1 MGHWAM
7 AKGHPGGEAINPELM
22 ARRDFPYP
30 HSTPGAI
37 AIKAFAAQL
46 PEREGDFLEAVERT
60 HLVECLNIDDTGVLV
75 AAAERLG
82 AEPSIMREVMADQ
95 DMEKR
100 VWADHIEALNAGA
113 PSTPTVDFSGKYRIT
128 GAQPMEVF
136 NENLR
141 ACRGRA
147 RGRLAPPC
155 EEAGGSEYLSPRRRR
170 FCCLQVARTSAPS
183 SFPRRRRNQRARIKT
198 AP

>member
-7 AKGHPGGEAINPELM
+7 AKSHPGGEDINPELM

-30 HSTPGAI
+30 HSTPGAV

-46 PEREGDFLEAVERT
+46 PEREGEYLEAVERT
-60 HLVECLNIDDTGVLV
+60 HLVECLNIDDADVLL

-82 AEPSIMREVMADQ
+82 AEPAMMREVMADP

-100 VWADHIEALNAGA
+100 VWGDHIEAVNAGIQ
-113 PSTPTVDFSGKYRIT
+113 STPTVDFSAKYRIT

-136 NENLR
+136 QNTFER
-141 ACRGRA
+141 ALGD
-147 RGRLAPPC
+147 
-155 EEAGGSEYLSPRRRR
+155 
-170 FCCLQVARTSAPS
+170 LQDD
-183 SFPRRRRNQRARIKT
+183 
-198 AP
+198 

>member
-7 AKGHPGGEAINPELM
+7 AKSHAGGESINPELM

-46 PEREGDFLEAVERT
+46 PEREGEYLEAVERT
-60 HLVECLNIDDTGVLV
+60 HLVECLNIDDADVLL

-82 AEPSIMREVMADQ
+82 AEPAMMREVMADP
-95 DMEKR
+95 EVGKR
-100 VWADHIEALNAGA
+100 VWGEHIEAVNAGIQ
-113 PSTPTVDFSGKYRIT
+113 STPTVDFSGQFRIT

-136 NENLR
+136 QNTFER
-141 ACRGRA
+141 A
-147 RGRLAPPC
+147 LAD
-155 EEAGGSEYLSPRRRR
+155 
-170 FCCLQVARTSAPS
+170 LQDD
-183 SFPRRRRNQRARIKT
+183 
-198 AP
+198 

>member
-7 AKGHPGGEAINPELM
+7 AKSHAGGEEINPALM

-30 HSTPGAI
+30 HSTPGAV

-46 PEREGDFLEAVERT
+46 PEREGEYLEAVERT
-60 HLVECLNIDDTGVLV
+60 HLVECLNIDDAKVLL

-82 AEPSIMREVMADQ
+82 AEHSMMREVMADP

-100 VWADHIEALNAGA
+100 VWGDHIEAVNAGIQ
-113 PSTPTVDFSGKYRIT
+113 STPTVDFSGKYRIT

-136 NENLR
+136 QNTFER
-141 ACRGRA
+141 ALGD
-147 RGRLAPPC
+147 
-155 EEAGGSEYLSPRRRR
+155 
-170 FCCLQVARTSAPS
+170 LQDD
-183 SFPRRRRNQRARIKT
+183 
-198 AP
+198 

>member
-7 AKGHPGGEAINPELM
+7 AKSHPGGESINPELM

-46 PEREGDFLEAVERT
+46 PEREGEYLEAVERT
-60 HLVECLNIDDTGVLV
+60 HLVECLNIDDAEVLL

-82 AEPSIMREVMADQ
+82 AEPAMMREVMADP

-100 VWADHIEALNAGA
+100 VWGDHIEAVSAGIQ
-113 PSTPTVDFSGKYRIT
+113 STPTVDFSGQYRIT

-136 NENLR
+136 KKTLDR
-141 ACRGRA
+141 AMA
-147 RGRLAPPC
+147 
-155 EEAGGSEYLSPRRRR
+155 E
-170 FCCLQVARTSAPS
+170 
-183 SFPRRRRNQRARIKT
+183 T
-198 AP
+198 ADA